1 DDRADLDP
9 ESLEREEDAQ
19 FEAATVTALTDT
31 QEDEVRLLDEMT
43 HIAEEAR
50 GLPDARVRCLLDWV
64 RQHMCPGLP
73 RPGQAVP
80 PGKPP
85 AWKDTRVLIFTEY
98 EDTLRYLRQQLEA
111 AVEGTDRA
119 EDRIEV
125 YHGPTPQAQREEI
138 KRAFNADPRKHPL
151 RILLA

>member
-1 DDRADLDP
+1 
-9 ESLEREEDAQ
+9 
-19 FEAATVTALTDT
+19 EAATVTALTDT

-151 RILLA
+151 RILLATDAGREGINLQTHCGDLF